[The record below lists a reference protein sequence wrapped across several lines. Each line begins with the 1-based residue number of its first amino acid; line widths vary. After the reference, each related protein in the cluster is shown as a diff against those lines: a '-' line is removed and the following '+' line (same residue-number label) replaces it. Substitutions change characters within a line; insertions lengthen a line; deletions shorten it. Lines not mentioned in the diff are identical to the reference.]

1 MPDRMLAIAQAVEL
15 TGLSRS
21 TIYALVKRGELP
33 ENHPIGP
40 GARKAVDGPATRLP
54 VTNVVGALAV
64 YRP

>member
-40 GARKAVDGPATRLP
+40 GARKAVD
-54 VTNVVGALAV
+54 
-64 YRP
+64 